1 MLLSNLILIR
11 SLYVGKLLADR
22 DSQNLLRGID
32 QFAYSY
38 AEQAGGFQ
46 IYFFSGSK
54 KKFSRIGKKKRKAE
68 NSKAEFG
75 MK

>member
-1 MLLSNLILIR
+1 MLLSKLTFIR
-11 SLYVGKLLADR
+11 SLYAGKLLADR
-22 DSQNLLRGID
+22 DNQNLLSEVD
-32 QFAYSY
+32 KFACSS
-38 AEQAGGFQ
+38 AEKIGGFQ

-54 KKFSRIGKKKRKAE
+54 KKFSRVGKKKKKAV